1 MKIQTNKHMKK
12 SAFVFILALSAA
24 MAVHA
29 QKFAYVDTQYI
40 LDNIPEFAE
49 AQTQLDEISNQWQKE
64 IEANLADVD
73 KMYKDYQTQSV
84 LLPDDLK
91 KKKEQ
96 EIVEKEKE
104 AKNLQRTR
112 FGKDGDLFK
121 KRQELVKP
129 IQEKVYNAIQEIATN
144 NNYAV
149 IFDKGGSLTM
159 MYANPKYD
167 ISDEVL
173 DHLGA
178 SLNNRK
184 GKSKPGTPTAGASSG
199 SKSSS
204 PGSGVSPGGDAG
216 GRPGG
221 DAREAPQGGSFESK
235 EPKK

>member
-1 MKIQTNKHMKK
+1 MKK
-12 SAFVFILALSAA
+12 TILVFTAIIFMA
-24 MAVHA
+24 MMVQG

-49 AQTQLDEISNQWQKE
+49 AQSQLDEISVQWQKE
-64 IEANLADVD
+64 IETKFAEVD
-73 KMYKDYQTQSV
+73 KMYKDYQTQAV
-84 LLPDDLK
+84 LLPDDMK

-96 EIVEKEKE
+96 EIVDKEKD
-104 AKNLQRTR
+104 AKNLQRNR

-129 IQEKVYNAIQEIATN
+129 IQEKIYNAIQEISTS

-149 IFDKGGSLTM
+149 VFDKGGSLTM

-173 DHLGA
+173 DNLGVN
-178 SLNNRK
+178 LNNRK
-184 GKSKPGTPTAGASSG
+184 GKGKTSAPPPSGTKPSG
-199 SKSSS
+199 SKDA
-204 PGSGVSPGGDAG
+204 PAG
-216 GRPGG
+216 GT
-221 DAREAPQGGSFESK
+221 ESR

>member
-1 MKIQTNKHMKK
+1 MKK
-12 SAFVFILALSAA
+12 AVIFFTLIIFSAMIVQ
-24 MAVHA
+24 A

-49 AQTQLDEISNQWQKE
+49 AQSQLDEISAQWQKE
-64 IEANLADVD
+64 IEAKFAEVD

-84 LLPDDLK
+84 LLPDDMK

-96 EIVEKEKE
+96 EIVDKEKDV
-104 AKNLQRTR
+104 KNLQRNR

-129 IQEKVYNAIQEIATN
+129 IQEKIYNAIQEISTS

-173 DHLGA
+173 DNLGA
-178 SLNNRK
+178 NLNNRK
-184 GKSKPGTPTAGASSG
+184 GKGKTGTTPSGGSTPSGTKSGTTAPAGTKSGNTGETPPSQGGTEPSKP
-199 SKSSS
+199 
-204 PGSGVSPGGDAG
+204 
-216 GRPGG
+216 
-221 DAREAPQGGSFESK
+221 
-235 EPKK
+235 KK

>member
-1 MKIQTNKHMKK
+1 MKK
-12 SAFVFILALSAA
+12 TIFLFVVIIFFAA
-24 MAVHA
+24 TVQA

-49 AQTQLDEISNQWQKE
+49 AQSQLDEISVQWQKE
-64 IEANLADVD
+64 IEAKLAEVD
-73 KMYKDYQTQSV
+73 KMYKDYQTQAV
-84 LLPDDLK
+84 LLPDDMK

-96 EIVEKEKE
+96 EIVDKEKD

-129 IQEKVYNAIQEIATN
+129 IQEKIYNAIQELSTS

-149 IFDKGGSLTM
+149 VFDKGGSLTM

-173 DHLGA
+173 DNLGA
-178 SLNNRK
+178 NLNNRK
-184 GKSKPGTPTAGASSG
+184 GKGKPSGGTQSG
-199 SKSSS
+199 TKTGNTNETPVNAKSG
-204 PGSGVSPGGDAG
+204 GSNEDAGDAKS
-216 GRPGG
+216 
-221 DAREAPQGGSFESK
+221 GGSNDMPAGGTMPK
-235 EPKK
+235 PPKK

>member
-1 MKIQTNKHMKK
+1 MKK
-12 SAFVFILALSAA
+12 LVFTFAAIVFSATLLS
-24 MAVHA
+24 A

-49 AQTQLDEISNQWQKE
+49 AQAQLDDLSNMWQKE
-64 IEANLADVD
+64 IETKFAEVD

-84 LLPDDLK
+84 LLPDDMK

-96 EIVEKEKE
+96 EIVDKEKE
-104 AKNLQRTR
+104 AKNLQRQR
-112 FGKDGDLFK
+112 YGKDGDLFK

-129 IQEKVYNAIQEIATN
+129 IQEKIYNAIQEIATS

-149 IFDKGGSLTM
+149 VFDKGGSLTM

-173 DHLGA
+173 DNLGA
-178 SLNNRK
+178 SLSGRK
-184 GKSKPGTPTAGASSG
+184 SRDKGTGTQGG
-199 SKSSS
+199 TN
-204 PGSGVSPGGDAG
+204 PGG
-216 GRPGG
+216 GG
-221 DAREAPQGGSFESK
+221 DSR

>member
-1 MKIQTNKHMKK
+1 MKK
-12 SAFVFILALSAA
+12 IFLTMMVVIGSITLL
-24 MAVHA
+24 HA

-49 AQTQLDEISNQWQKE
+49 AQAQLDELSVTWQKE
-64 IEANLADVD
+64 IEGKFAEVD

-84 LLPDDLK
+84 LLPDDMK

-96 EIVEKEKE
+96 EIVDKEKE
-104 AKNLQRTR
+104 AKNLQRNR

-129 IQEKVYNAIQEIATN
+129 IQEKIYNAIQEIATN

-173 DHLGA
+173 DNMGA
-178 SLNNRK
+178 SLSGRK
-184 GKSKPGTPTAGASSG
+184 GKGKAAPA
-199 SKSSS
+199 
-204 PGSGVSPGGDAG
+204 GSGTGGG
-216 GRPGG
+216 GN
-221 DAREAPQGGSFESK
+221 ESK
-235 EPKK
+235 EIRKNP

>member
-1 MKIQTNKHMKK
+1 MKK
-12 SAFVFILALSAA
+12 KVLIFTVIMFAALFIQ
-24 MAVHA
+24 A
-29 QKFAYVDTQYI
+29 QKFAYVDTEYI

-49 AQTQLDEISNQWQKE
+49 AQSQLDEISSQWQKE
-64 IEANLADVD
+64 IEAKFAEVD
-73 KMYKDYQTQSV
+73 KMYKDYQTQAV
-84 LLPDDLK
+84 LLPDDMK

-96 EIVEKEKE
+96 EIVDKEKE
-104 AKNLQRTR
+104 VKNLQRNR
-112 FGKDGDLFK
+112 FGKEGDLFK

-129 IQEKVYNAIQEIATN
+129 IQEKIYNAIQEISTS

-173 DHLGA
+173 DNLGA

-184 GKSKPGTPTAGASSG
+184 GKGKTGGTTPSGGKNANTESAPSGGKNTNTDAAPSGASV
-199 SKSSS
+199 
-204 PGSGVSPGGDAG
+204 P
-216 GRPGG
+216 R
-221 DAREAPQGGSFESK
+221 

>member
-1 MKIQTNKHMKK
+1 MKK
-12 SAFVFILALSAA
+12 VVLFVAAFMFAA
-24 MAVHA
+24 MMIQA

-49 AQTQLDEISNQWQKE
+49 AQAQLDELSNVWQKE
-64 IEANLADVD
+64 IEAKFAEVD

-84 LLPDDLK
+84 LLPDDMK
-91 KKKEQ
+91 KKKEM
-96 EIVEKEKE
+96 EIVEKEKD
-104 AKNLQRTR
+104 AKNMQRTR

-129 IQEKVYNAIQEIATN
+129 IQEKIYNAIQELSTS

-149 IFDKGGSLTM
+149 VFDKGGSLTM

-173 DHLGA
+173 DNLGA
-178 SLNNRK
+178 SMNNRK
-184 GKSKPGTPTAGASSG
+184 SKGKTTTPV
-199 SKSSS
+199 SSS
-204 PGSGVSPGGDAG
+204 PKQSSSGDMKNDAG
-216 GRPGG
+216 GGINPGNPGG
-221 DAREAPQGGSFESK
+221 TESR

>member
-1 MKIQTNKHMKK
+1 MKK
-12 SAFVFILALSAA
+12 TILIFTAIIFSTMLIQ
-24 MAVHA
+24 A

-40 LDNIPEFAE
+40 LDNIPEFTE
-49 AQTQLDEISNQWQKE
+49 AQAQLDEISAQWQKE
-64 IEANLADVD
+64 IETKFAEVD

-84 LLPDDLK
+84 LLPDDMK

-96 EIVEKEKE
+96 EIVDKEKD

-129 IQEKVYNAIQEIATN
+129 IQEKIYNAIQEISTS

-149 IFDKGGSLTM
+149 VFDKGGSLTM

-167 ISDEVL
+167 ISDDVL
-173 DHLGA
+173 DNLGA

-184 GKSKPGTPTAGASSG
+184 GKAK
-199 SKSSS
+199 
-204 PGSGVSPGGDAG
+204 AG
-216 GRPGG
+216 GTTPPSGTKTGG
-221 DAREAPQGGSFESK
+221 TGETSAPKGSNETKQQQGGNESMQPQGGMDSK
-235 EPKK
+235 PPKK